1 MTAVLYI
8 IARNDLAS
16 LNPGKLAA
24 QCSHASNA
32 FAHHFHA
39 YMQEVNAKPVSR
51 VSLSDVEAT
60 SKAFYEWENTTPQ
73 GFGTVLVLEAKM
85 KDIYPV
91 IDLFAKNDHIAGIV
105 HDPTYPIVDGEIVH
119 HIPLDTCAYV
129 FIPNKEESQ
138 FASSLLKQFPL
149 YR

>member
-16 LNPGKLAA
+16 MNPGKLAA

-32 FAHHFHA
+32 FVHHIHA
-39 YMQEVNAKPVSR
+39 YSQTMNTEPVESGDYIANTK
-51 VSLSDVEAT
+51 S
-60 SKAFYEWENTTPQ
+60 FYEWENSTHQ

-85 KDIYPV
+85 AEIYPV
-91 IDLFAKNDHIAGIV
+91 IDSFKAAGYIAGIV
-105 HDPTYPIVDGEIVH
+105 HDPTYPILDGIVVH

-129 FIPNKEESQ
+129 FVTNKETDKQ
-138 FASSLLKQFPL
+138 AANLLKDFNL
-149 YR
+149 HR